1 MSGLS
6 RSLIAAAGNAAG
18 GLSYWVDRVQTSSS
32 YTPTLRSVVNTT
44 NENIVITNGEQLSS
58 HYFVELD
65 YDGGLISSS
74 EYTMAADGTKSTLL
88 AIDSNNYNFFP
99 QTTTNLRYVN
109 LDNTSS
115 STLSS
120 KYNSTYMFLG
130 RSNYDAV
137 SFTADFDQ
145 ETATDFVVLVRGGS
159 VATYFTGYG
168 EYYQE
173 AVGVGKINMATGSI
187 SEEKFNLIGY
197 SSGDYAARDAVVAHG
212 TGQKYCVFW
221 QSVTEQKTKFATY
234 TTQNGVNNPFYNL
247 VQYTYAPDMK
257 AKGIFID
264 STDKVTAVSARTT
277 SQTWIWRAEVSGVY
291 EPTKRYSYP
300 HGAALAHCSSSA
312 MDADGNVYIYYQN
325 GQLVKFSSSNTIEWC
340 LRIDNTLVGYE
351 AGNEY
356 INEIKVQ
363 SIDDTEFLLMSLVFP
378 IESGSN
384 YCWYI
389 IKAPLDLN
397 NYLGTYGNIQISNY
411 SFSPTVTTHN
421 HTRNSA
427 GGGIGNGFGSFSTNN
442 VSNASASVSV
452 TTTDI

>member
-1 MSGLS
+1 MSVLS

-32 YTPTLRSVVNTT
+32 YTPTLRSVLNTT
-44 NENIVITNGEQLSS
+44 NENIVITNGNQLSS
-58 HYFVELD
+58 RYFVELD

-74 EYTMAADGTKSTLL
+74 EYTAAGDGTKSTLL
-88 AIDSNNYNFFP
+88 AIDSDNYNFFP
-99 QTTTNLRYVN
+99 QNNYQLRYVN

-120 KYNSTYMFLG
+120 LNNNTYNVLG
-130 RSNYDAV
+130 YSNYDAV
-137 SFTADFDQ
+137 SFTVDFDQ

-159 VATYFTGYG
+159 VGTYFTGFG
-168 EYYQE
+168 SYYQE
-173 AVGVGKINMATGSI
+173 SIGVGKINIATGSI
-187 SEEKFNLIGY
+187 SEEKFNLTGY
-197 SSGDYAARDAVVAHG
+197 ASANDSARNAVVAHG

-234 TTQNGVNNPFYNL
+234 TTENGVNNPFYNL
-247 VQYTYAPDMK
+247 VQYTYASDMK

-264 STDKVTAVSARTT
+264 SADKVTAVSAQTS
-277 SQTWIWRAEVSGVY
+277 SQTWIWRAEVGGVY

-351 AGNEY
+351 TGNDY

-421 HTRNSA
+421 HTRDGASS
-427 GGGIGNGFGSFSTNN
+427 GVGNGFGTFSTSN

>member
-1 MSGLS
+1 
-6 RSLIAAAGNAAG
+6 
-18 GLSYWVDRVQTSSS
+18 
-32 YTPTLRSVVNTT
+32 
-44 NENIVITNGEQLSS
+44 
-58 HYFVELD
+58 
-65 YDGGLISSS
+65 
-74 EYTMAADGTKSTLL
+74 
-88 AIDSNNYNFFP
+88 
-99 QTTTNLRYVN
+99 
-109 LDNTSS
+109 
-115 STLSS
+115 
-120 KYNSTYMFLG
+120 
-130 RSNYDAV
+130 
-137 SFTADFDQ
+137 
-145 ETATDFVVLVRGGS
+145 
-159 VATYFTGYG
+159 
-168 EYYQE
+168 
-173 AVGVGKINMATGSI
+173 
-187 SEEKFNLIGY
+187 
-197 SSGDYAARDAVVAHG
+197 
-212 TGQKYCVFW
+212 
-221 QSVTEQKTKFATY
+221 
-234 TTQNGVNNPFYNL
+234 
-247 VQYTYAPDMK
+247 
-257 AKGIFID
+257 
-264 STDKVTAVSARTT
+264 
-277 SQTWIWRAEVSGVY
+277 
-291 EPTKRYSYP
+291 
-300 HGAALAHCSSSA
+300 

-421 HTRNSA
+421 HTRDSA